1 MINIEDLTENEVM
14 LLKMA
19 FNSLETMLGIQSW
32 YCYTDFSNEL
42 FRLKE
47 KLGIVDIV
55 DTF

>member
-1 MINIEDLTENEVM
+1 MINIEDLTEDEVM

-19 FNSLETMLGIQSW
+19 FNSLETMLEIQRW
-32 YCYTDFSNEL
+32 YCYSDLCNNL

>member
-1 MINIEDLTENEVM
+1 MINIEDLTEDEVM

-19 FNSLETMLGIQSW
+19 FNSLETMLRIQSW
-32 YCYTDFSNEL
+32 YCYTDFSNDL